1 MKHWACSPEPA
12 SCCLRSVALALPL
25 PHNASE
31 EPEQES
37 QGAGGRGHRLVGTLG
52 GREAG
57 EQCWGAGPP
66 VWETEARTGR
76 GGGGSGRSHP
86 LGVPATRQRWRSHSR
101 PQRAPVAAET
111 RRPSW
116 QREAESV

>member
-76 GGGGSGRSHP
+76 GGGR
-86 LGVPATRQRWRSHSR
+86 
-101 PQRAPVAAET
+101 
-111 RRPSW
+111 
-116 QREAESV
+116 